1 MYFRKL
7 YSFYVLTIIESFNIC
22 SLYIFTKTYRFGIMS
37 ISGERMEYFAETK
50 KLTKIL
56 NNERLLIK
64 IEPKKF

>member
-1 MYFRKL
+1 
-7 YSFYVLTIIESFNIC
+7 
-22 SLYIFTKTYRFGIMS
+22 MS